1 MQTSAFFFFF
11 FYKRLAGWL
20 PFGDQGAKRLS
31 SSINIVLPYGGIN
44 LNLFI
49 WITAWLMK
57 HVSTQNDYN
66 MFDLMLSLSFPY

>member
-1 MQTSAFFFFF
+1 MQTSAFFLN
-11 FYKRLAGWL
+11 RLAEP

-31 SSINIVLPYGGIN
+31 SSIDILLLYNGIN
-44 LNLFI
+44 SDLFI

-66 MFDLMLSLSFPY
+66 MFNLMLSLSFPY